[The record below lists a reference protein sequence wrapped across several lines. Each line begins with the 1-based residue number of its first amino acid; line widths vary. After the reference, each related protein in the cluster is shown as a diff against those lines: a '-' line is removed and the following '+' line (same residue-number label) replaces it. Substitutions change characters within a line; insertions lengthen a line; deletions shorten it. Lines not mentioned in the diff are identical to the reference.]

1 MEDLLQKNEEE
12 LRTCIAN
19 LGEEAVAELFK
30 QAWDTIRQAHLHG
43 GQARTTASSE
53 KLALAR
59 KAIAIASYSGSEPLL
74 AEAHRMMAYVLNA
87 NEDYEESLEHYAK
100 AVDGLEKSGAREK
113 ASRARIGYVAAL
125 FMTGR
130 YQEAIENAKVADRF
144 FLKTKDL
151 DGHARLSANLGN
163 LYHRLDEHARA
174 LTYQSKAIKL
184 FRKLKNAPALA
195 LCYLNLAES
204 LSILDR
210 FEESDRIFERSQ
222 KLSRKHALN
231 DLYIQA
237 KYNRSYLSFLRGH
250 YSEAIQGFTELQ
262 EQYNREGS
270 LRHSALCDL
279 DQAEIYIHLN
289 LTGDAVTFSKRAAD
303 TFRQLGMRYE
313 QAKATAFLGFA
324 VTHNRQYS
332 EALEIFRESQ
342 EIFEQEKN
350 HYWVASLELYRAQ
363 VYFLIGRFWESRSM
377 CLSAHDRFSRLNTPS
392 KRAMALVMLSR
403 TALELGA
410 VDEAAGYGDQILQL
424 MQETP
429 IPLHLF
435 PCYSVNA
442 QIAEYR
448 GDLKKAQK
456 FYTQAAEEI
465 EIQRS
470 HLHHDELRVTF
481 FRGKQRVYE
490 ALVRIALGGRDHEGL
505 VDAYNW
511 CERSKSRGLVDLL
524 SQHLPAAHAQA
535 DQSLLNRI
543 ERLHEELNSYSI
555 RSDASS
561 HGRAMANADDIAIK
575 KSELV
580 RRLKELSTQDP
591 EYVSL
596 QKVSVLSI
604 EHVQQVLPEDHTL
617 VEYFVA
623 RDEILAFLISKD
635 GASVQRHLCTV
646 ARIQHLH
653 ERLRLQMDKFLIGGD
668 YVQEYATPLLKAAN
682 QHLQELYTE
691 LIMPFASAIKGRHLI
706 IVPHGPLH
714 YIPFHALY
722 DGTQYLVDGFTIS
735 YAPSASVLRYC
746 IDRESVPNAT
756 PLIVGVP
763 DENAPLI
770 EHEVQSL
777 RKLVPDCRTLSGKR
791 ATRRAFQREA
801 AEADFIHVATHA
813 VFRSDNPMF
822 SSFKVAD
829 GWITALDLYSMK
841 CNANLIV
848 LSGCKSG
855 MNQLMGA
862 DELLGLTRGFLYS
875 GARSLLL
882 SLWDVNDKSTSR
894 FMTEFY
900 QSWLGGQT
908 KSAALRI
915 AIQKI
920 RAEESHPYFWAPF
933 LLIGNP

>member
-1 MEDLLQKNEEE
+1 
-12 LRTCIAN
+12 
-19 LGEEAVAELFK
+19 
-30 QAWDTIRQAHLHG
+30 
-43 GQARTTASSE
+43 
-53 KLALAR
+53 
-59 KAIAIASYSGSEPLL
+59 
-74 AEAHRMMAYVLNA
+74 
-87 NEDYEESLEHYAK
+87 
-100 AVDGLEKSGAREK
+100 
-113 ASRARIGYVAAL
+113 
-125 FMTGR
+125 
-130 YQEAIENAKVADRF
+130 
-144 FLKTKDL
+144 
-151 DGHARLSANLGN
+151 
-163 LYHRLDEHARA
+163 
-174 LTYQSKAIKL
+174 
-184 FRKLKNAPALA
+184 
-195 LCYLNLAES
+195 
-204 LSILDR
+204 
-210 FEESDRIFERSQ
+210 
-222 KLSRKHALN
+222 
-231 DLYIQA
+231 
-237 KYNRSYLSFLRGH
+237 
-250 YSEAIQGFTELQ
+250 
-262 EQYNREGS
+262 
-270 LRHSALCDL
+270 
-279 DQAEIYIHLN
+279 
-289 LTGDAVTFSKRAAD
+289 
-303 TFRQLGMRYE
+303 
-313 QAKATAFLGFA
+313 
-324 VTHNRQYS
+324 
-332 EALEIFRESQ
+332 
-342 EIFEQEKN
+342 
-350 HYWVASLELYRAQ
+350 
-363 VYFLIGRFWESRSM
+363 
-377 CLSAHDRFSRLNTPS
+377 
-392 KRAMALVMLSR
+392 MALVMLSR

-448 GDLKKAQK
+448 GDLNKAREC
-456 FYTQAAEEI
+456 YIQAAEEI

-481 FRGKQRVYE
+481 FRGKQQVYE
-490 ALVRIALGGRDHEGL
+490 ALVRIALGGCDQEGL
-505 VDAYNW
+505 ADAYNW
-511 CERSKSRGLVDLL
+511 CERSKSRGLIDLL

-543 ERLHEELNSYSI
+543 KRLHEELNSYYI
-555 RSDASS
+555 RSDTSS
-561 HGRAMANADDIAIK
+561 HGRAMTNADDIAIK
-575 KSELV
+575 KNELV
-580 RRLKELSTQDP
+580 RSLKELSTQDP

-604 EHVQQVLPEDHTL
+604 DNVQQVLPEDHTL
-617 VEYFVA
+617 IEYFVA
-623 RDEILAFLISKD
+623 RDEVLAFLISRD

-646 ARIQHLH
+646 ARIQHLQ

-691 LIMPFASAIKGRHLI
+691 LIMPFASGIKGSHLI

-722 DGTQYLVDGFTIS
+722 DGTRYLVDRFTIS

-746 IDRESVPNAT
+746 IDRETVTNAT

-770 EHEVQSL
+770 EYEVQSL
-777 RKLVPDCRTLSGKR
+777 RKLLSDCRTLSGKR
-791 ATRRAFQREA
+791 ATRRVFQREA
-801 AEADFIHVATHA
+801 VEADFIHVATHA

-822 SSFKVAD
+822 SSFKMAD

-862 DELLGLTRGFLYS
+862 DELLGLTRGFLYA

-894 FMTEFY
+894 FMAEFY

-908 KSAALRI
+908 KSVALRL
-915 AIQKI
+915 AIQKV
-920 RAEESHPYFWAPF
+920 RAEEPHPYFWAPF
-933 LLIGNP
+933 LLVGAP